1 MLLCGSN
8 GKWNQTSELCKVKK
22 CQDSFENGNI
32 ASGCSLEVDTT
43 CGYTC
48 HDGYIKSGS
57 VSLVCNKN
65 GAWNEEISQL
75 CKLKDKGNTDT
86 IIGGVA
92 GSAAGLV
99 LIIVIIV
106 AVVCMRI
113 RRKKKRDSENQPI
126 NVSYVCP
133 SVSGSVLSTSQIST
147 YTTLTD
153 DRESVYS
160 EIREEFDQP
169 KTVEIPPIHDK
180 HFKEMGV
187 DIQKGS
193 SIRSERYS
201 IFPGKNAD
209 EGGYLEAC
217 HVGNS
222 NDFLPV
228 PDYEHDDWLEPSP
241 RNGYLD
247 AVRIND
253 HFGNPKRKDDA
264 RFKHPY
270 E

>member
-1 MLLCGSN
+1 MFFC
-8 GKWNQTSELCKVKK
+8 
-22 CQDSFENGNI
+22 
-32 ASGCSLEVDTT
+32 
-43 CGYTC
+43 
-48 HDGYIKSGS
+48 
-57 VSLVCNKN
+57 
-65 GAWNEEISQL
+65 
-75 CKLKDKGNTDT
+75 
-86 IIGGVA
+86 
-92 GSAAGLV
+92 
-99 LIIVIIV
+99 
-106 AVVCMRI
+106 

-180 HFKEMGV
+180 HFKDMGV

-222 NDFLPV
+222 NDFPPV
-228 PDYEHDDWLEPSP
+228 PDYDHDDWLEPSP

-247 AVRIND
+247 AVMIND
-253 HFGNPKRKDDA
+253 HYGNPKRKDDA

>member
-1 MLLCGSN
+1 MRLAFLC
-8 GKWNQTSELCKVKK
+8 
-22 CQDSFENGNI
+22 
-32 ASGCSLEVDTT
+32 
-43 CGYTC
+43 
-48 HDGYIKSGS
+48 
-57 VSLVCNKN
+57 
-65 GAWNEEISQL
+65 
-75 CKLKDKGNTDT
+75 
-86 IIGGVA
+86 
-92 GSAAGLV
+92 
-99 LIIVIIV
+99 
-106 AVVCMRI
+106 
-113 RRKKKRDSENQPI
+113 RRKKKKDSENQPI

-133 SVSGSVLSTSQIST
+133 SLSGSVLSTSQLST

-180 HFKEMGV
+180 HYKDMDV
-187 DIQKGS
+187 DNQKSS

-201 IFPGKNAD
+201 IFPQKNVD

-217 HVGNS
+217 HVRDY

-228 PDYEHDDWLEPSP
+228 PDYEHDDWLEPIP
-241 RNGYLD
+241 RNGSLD

-253 HFGNPKRKDDA
+253 QHGNSKCKDGA
-264 RFKHPY
+264 RFKHSY